1 MKLNLFYLHSWLMSH
16 RLAAIDRNN
25 FGLGASKQNEDLFL
39 TLDLIIQKDNAF
51 LYSNDFDEYVYHELI
66 RAKRSVFRSLTDYF
80 VFENS
85 LNREID
91 DIIYLDI
98 LNQKVFDTNLKLK
111 EGEEDLRDEV
121 AQIDKLRTY
130 IKMRIEQL

>member
-1 MKLNLFYLHSWLMSH
+1 M
-16 RLAAIDRNN
+16 
-25 FGLGASKQNEDLFL
+25 
-39 TLDLIIQKDNAF
+39 IIQKDNAF
-51 LYSNDFDEYVYHELI
+51 LYSNEFDEYVYHELI
-66 RAKRSVFRSLTDYF
+66 RAKRSIYRSLTDYF

-85 LNREID
+85 LIREID

-121 AQIDKLRTY
+121 TQIDKLRTY
-130 IKMRIEQL
+130 INMRIEQL